1 MIILFFLWRYD
12 IKFCFLHKG
21 GRQSGAILYNSFG
34 MMGKS
39 GTTDR
44 SGMQKSNDSSDSPTG
59 SGYSTDVSDD
69 NIPCDGVSPSSD
81 INGNS
86 VSDEQVKH
94 HTPLIFL

>member
-1 MIILFFLWRYD
+1 
-12 IKFCFLHKG
+12 
-21 GRQSGAILYNSFG
+21 

-44 SGMQKSNDSSDSPTG
+44 SGQQKSNDSSDSPTG

-86 VSDEQVKH
+86 VSDEQVKPY
-94 HTPLIFL
+94 TALICGLYFIFMEQSFFVRLACLLVDILFLLLIYLSS

>member
-1 MIILFFLWRYD
+1 
-12 IKFCFLHKG
+12 
-21 GRQSGAILYNSFG
+21 

-39 GTTDR
+39 STTDQ
-44 SGMQKSNDSSDSPTG
+44 SGLQKSNDSSDSPTG

-86 VSDEQVKH
+86 VSDEQVKLH
-94 HTPLIFL
+94 AVCCLLIRFISLPTDILLSLFIPNFKHL